1 VFFSRIF
8 PPGRFWANL
17 GGMEQETTKVKH
29 VRRSRSEIK
38 ELLES
43 FARSGLTQQAF
54 CSENGVSVATFSNW
68 RRKAATGIAAPE
80 GVLRPV
86 RVTDS
91 SGDGP
96 TVRLPGG
103 IEIILPVG
111 STATDLA
118 ALIGALRA
126 IGRC

>member
-1 VFFSRIF
+1 
-8 PPGRFWANL
+8 
-17 GGMEQETTKVKH
+17 M
-29 VRRSRSEIK
+29 RRSRSEIK

-54 CSENGVSVATFSNW
+54 CSETGVSVATFFELGGE
-68 RRKAATGIAAPE
+68 KPPPGFAAPE

-91 SGDGP
+91 SRDGP

-111 STATDLA
+111 STATESSGTDR
-118 ALIGALRA
+118 GTQSYRA
-126 IGRC
+126 MLSPGPATKIYLGGPV

>member
-1 VFFSRIF
+1 
-8 PPGRFWANL
+8 
-17 GGMEQETTKVKH
+17 MEQETTKVKH
-29 VRRSRSEIK
+29 MRRSRSEIK

-54 CSENGVSVATFSNW
+54 CRENGVSVATFSNW
-68 RRKAATGIAAPE
+68 RRKASAGIAAP
-80 GVLRPV
+80 GTVLRPV
-86 RVTDS
+86 RVTES

-96 TVRLPGG
+96 TVRLPDGF
-103 IEIILPVG
+103 EIILPAG
-111 STATDLA
+111 STVTDTA